1 MVFYALAATAISA
14 AFALTLLVQY
24 RSKPRPYLMAWSVAL
39 AIYAVAALTEVIGA
53 AAGWS
58 PLLYRTYYY
67 FGGILVVG
75 ILALGTIYL
84 LAPRFGRTALRVL
97 LVLAA
102 VGLAGTLGARLQPTL
117 LQTHAVPSVDTIRLE
132 HGAFNAVAILM
143 AAVLNIVG
151 SVRQQPATAMRPI
164 RMLVQGGSMNLV
176 KEFPDSDSQ
185 EEWLARERAHL
196 SQVLYRYTPLV
207 IDHAQGSYLYTVDGR
222 RYLDFA
228 SGIGVT
234 NLGHGHPGV
243 VKAAHEQLD
252 KLMHISVV
260 AHHQPAIELAERIAA
275 LAPGNLDKVF
285 FANSGAEAVEGA
297 IKLARYTTGRPGLIA
312 FQGAFH
318 GRTYGALSLTA
329 SKGYYRE
336 RYEPLLPAV
345 YHVPYPYP
353 YRNPTGTDE
362 AATLDYVFTF
372 IDEMLDT
379 RVPPKNVAAFIVEP
393 VLGEG
398 GYVVPPPAFMP
409 RLRALCDRHGILL
422 IADEVQSGYGRTG
435 KMFAS
440 EHTGVVP
447 DIMTLAKSIAS
458 GLPLSAVV
466 ASSKLMDQWE
476 PAAHGSTFG
485 GNPVSC
491 AAGIATLDVFT
502 REGILENAAARGA
515 ELMRRL
521 RDLQRRLPAIGE
533 VRGLGLMVGVEL
545 VNKDGSAN
553 KDLQKKVRQVC
564 LDSGMVVLSCGP
576 HDNVLRLVPPLNL
589 SQAELDEGWEI
600 LNAAFQEVA
609 A

>member
-1 MVFYALAATAISA
+1 
-14 AFALTLLVQY
+14 
-24 RSKPRPYLMAWSVAL
+24 
-39 AIYAVAALTEVIGA
+39 
-53 AAGWS
+53 
-58 PLLYRTYYY
+58 
-67 FGGILVVG
+67 
-75 ILALGTIYL
+75 
-84 LAPRFGRTALRVL
+84 
-97 LVLAA
+97 
-102 VGLAGTLGARLQPTL
+102 
-117 LQTHAVPSVDTIRLE
+117 
-132 HGAFNAVAILM
+132 
-143 AAVLNIVG
+143 
-151 SVRQQPATAMRPI
+151 MR
-164 RMLVQGGSMNLV
+164 LV
-176 KEFPDSDSQ
+176 KELPADDSQ

-196 SQVLYRYTPLV
+196 SQVLYRYTPIV
-207 IDHAQGSYLYTVDGR
+207 VDHAKGSYMYSVDGR

-228 SGIGVT
+228 SGIAVT
-234 NLGHGHPGV
+234 NLGHGHPAV
-243 VKAAHEQLD
+243 VAAAKAQLD
-252 KLMHISVV
+252 KVIHTSVV
-260 AHHQPAIELAERIAA
+260 AHHEPAIELAERIAA
-275 LAPGNLDKVF
+275 VAPGKLDKVF

-297 IKLARYTTGRPGLIA
+297 IKLARYATRRPALIG

-329 SKGYYRE
+329 SKSYYRE
-336 RYEPLLPAV
+336 RYEPFLPGV

-353 YRNPTGTDE
+353 YRNPTGSSDE
-362 AATLDYVFTF
+362 ATLDYVFGY

-379 RVPPKNVAAFIVEP
+379 RVPPKNIAAFIVEP

-398 GYVVPPPAFMP
+398 GYVVPPADFLP
-409 RLRALCDRHGILL
+409 RLRALCDRHNILL

-435 KMFAS
+435 KMFAC

-466 ASSKLMDQWE
+466 ATSKLMDQWE

-491 AAGIATLDVFT
+491 AAGIATLDVFA
-502 REGILENAAARGA
+502 REGILANASARGA
-515 ELMRRL
+515 ELIRRL
-521 RDLQRRLPAIGE
+521 RELQRRVPAIGE

-589 SQAELDEGWEI
+589 SEAELDEGWEI

>member
-1 MVFYALAATAISA
+1 M
-14 AFALTLLVQY
+14 
-24 RSKPRPYLMAWSVAL
+24 
-39 AIYAVAALTEVIGA
+39 
-53 AAGWS
+53 
-58 PLLYRTYYY
+58 
-67 FGGILVVG
+67 
-75 ILALGTIYL
+75 
-84 LAPRFGRTALRVL
+84 
-97 LVLAA
+97 
-102 VGLAGTLGARLQPTL
+102 
-117 LQTHAVPSVDTIRLE
+117 LE
-132 HGAFNAVAILM
+132 QA
-143 AAVLNIVG
+143 
-151 SVRQQPATAMRPI
+151 
-164 RMLVQGGSMNLV
+164 GSMRLV
-176 KEFPDSDSQ
+176 KEIPDSDSQ
-185 EEWLARERAHL
+185 EDWLARERAHL
-196 SQVLYRYTPLV
+196 PPVLYRYTPGV
-207 IDHAQGSYLYTVDGR
+207 IDRAQGSYLYTVDGR

-234 NLGHGHPGV
+234 NLGHGHPEV

-252 KLMHISVV
+252 KLVHISVV

-275 LAPGNLDKVF
+275 LAPGKLDKVF
-285 FANSGAEAVEGA
+285 FANSGAEAVEAA
-297 IKLARYTTGRPGLIA
+297 IKLARYAPGRPGLIA
-312 FQGAFH
+312 FHGGFH

-336 RYEPLLPAV
+336 RYEPLLPSV

-353 YRNPTGTDE
+353 FRNPTGPDE
-362 AATLDYVFTF
+362 AATLDYVFNF

-379 RVPPKNVAAFIVEP
+379 RVPPKTTAALVVEP

-409 RLRALCDRHGILL
+409 RLRALCDKHGILL

-435 KMFAS
+435 KMFAC

-466 ASSKLMDQWE
+466 ATSKLMDQWE

-491 AAGIATLDVFT
+491 AAGIATLDVLK

-515 ELMRRL
+515 ELMARL
-521 RDLQRRLPAIGE
+521 RELQKRQPLIGE

-545 VNKDGSAN
+545 INKDGSAN
-553 KDLQKKVRQVC
+553 KDLQKRVRQVC

-589 SQAELDEGWEI
+589 SEAELDEGWEI
-600 LNAAFQEVA
+600 LKGAFQEVA

>member
-1 MVFYALAATAISA
+1 M
-14 AFALTLLVQY
+14 
-24 RSKPRPYLMAWSVAL
+24 K
-39 AIYAVAALTEVIGA
+39 
-53 AAGWS
+53 
-58 PLLYRTYYY
+58 
-67 FGGILVVG
+67 
-75 ILALGTIYL
+75 
-84 LAPRFGRTALRVL
+84 
-97 LVLAA
+97 
-102 VGLAGTLGARLQPTL
+102 
-117 LQTHAVPSVDTIRLE
+117 
-132 HGAFNAVAILM
+132 
-143 AAVLNIVG
+143 
-151 SVRQQPATAMRPI
+151 
-164 RMLVQGGSMNLV
+164 LV

-207 IDHAQGSYLYTVDGR
+207 IDRAQGSYLYTVDGR

-228 SGIGVT
+228 SGIAVT
-234 NLGHGHPGV
+234 NLGHGHPDV
-243 VKAAHEQLD
+243 LRAAHEQLD
-252 KLMHISVV
+252 KLVHTSVV

-275 LAPGNLDKVF
+275 LAPGKLDKIF

-297 IKLARYTTGRPGLIA
+297 IKLARYTTGRSALIA

-329 SKGYYRE
+329 SKSYYRE
-336 RYEPLLPAV
+336 RYEPFLPGV

-353 YRNPTGTDE
+353 YRNPTGPGDE
-362 AATLDYVFTF
+362 ATLEYVFNF

-398 GYVVPPPAFMP
+398 GYVVPPSGFMP
-409 RLRALCDRHGILL
+409 RLRKLCDEHGILL

-435 KMFAS
+435 KMFAC
-440 EHTGVVP
+440 EHSGVVP

-466 ASSKLMDQWE
+466 ATSKLMDQWE

-491 AAGIATLDVFT
+491 AAGIATLDVFKAD
-502 REGILENAAARGA
+502 GIIQNSASKGA
-515 ELMRRL
+515 ELTRRL
-521 RDLQRRLPAIGE
+521 RDLQQRVPAIGE
-533 VRGLGLMVGVEL
+533 VRGLGLMIGVEL
-545 VNKDGSAN
+545 VKKDGTPD
-553 KDLQKKVRQVC
+553 KELQKQIRKVC
-564 LDSGMVVLSCGP
+564 LDSGMVVLSCGA

-600 LNAAFQEVA
+600 LNGAFQEVA

>member
-1 MVFYALAATAISA
+1 
-14 AFALTLLVQY
+14 
-24 RSKPRPYLMAWSVAL
+24 
-39 AIYAVAALTEVIGA
+39 
-53 AAGWS
+53 
-58 PLLYRTYYY
+58 
-67 FGGILVVG
+67 
-75 ILALGTIYL
+75 
-84 LAPRFGRTALRVL
+84 
-97 LVLAA
+97 
-102 VGLAGTLGARLQPTL
+102 
-117 LQTHAVPSVDTIRLE
+117 
-132 HGAFNAVAILM
+132 
-143 AAVLNIVG
+143 
-151 SVRQQPATAMRPI
+151 MR
-164 RMLVQGGSMNLV
+164 LV
-176 KEFPDSDSQ
+176 KEQPADDSQ
-185 EEWLARERAHL
+185 EDWLARERAHL
-196 SQVLYRYTPLV
+196 SQVLYRYTPIV
-207 IDHAQGSYLYTVDGR
+207 VDHARGSYMYSVDGR

-228 SGIGVT
+228 SGIAVT
-234 NLGHGHPGV
+234 NLGHSHPAV
-243 VKAAHEQLD
+243 VAAAKAQLD
-252 KLMHISVV
+252 KVMHTSVV

-275 LAPGNLDKVF
+275 VAPGNLDKVF

-297 IKLARYTTGRPGLIA
+297 IKLARYTTRRPALIG

-329 SKGYYRE
+329 SKSYYRE
-336 RYEPLLPAV
+336 RYEPFLPGV

-353 YRNPTGTDE
+353 YRNPTGSRDE
-362 AATLDYVFTF
+362 ATLDYVFDY

-379 RVPPKNVAAFIVEP
+379 RVPPKNIAAFIVEP

-398 GYVVPPPAFMP
+398 GYVVPPADFMP
-409 RLRALCDRHGILL
+409 RLRALCDRHDILL

-435 KMFAS
+435 KMFAC

-466 ASSKLMDQWE
+466 ATSKLMDQWE

-491 AAGIATLDVFT
+491 AAGIATLDVFE
-502 REGILENAAARGA
+502 REGILANASARGA
-515 ELMRRL
+515 ELIRRL
-521 RDLQRRLPAIGE
+521 RELQRRLPAIGE

-589 SQAELDEGWEI
+589 SEAELDEGWEI

>member
-1 MVFYALAATAISA
+1 
-14 AFALTLLVQY
+14 
-24 RSKPRPYLMAWSVAL
+24 
-39 AIYAVAALTEVIGA
+39 
-53 AAGWS
+53 
-58 PLLYRTYYY
+58 
-67 FGGILVVG
+67 
-75 ILALGTIYL
+75 
-84 LAPRFGRTALRVL
+84 
-97 LVLAA
+97 
-102 VGLAGTLGARLQPTL
+102 
-117 LQTHAVPSVDTIRLE
+117 
-132 HGAFNAVAILM
+132 
-143 AAVLNIVG
+143 
-151 SVRQQPATAMRPI
+151 MR
-164 RMLVQGGSMNLV
+164 LV
-176 KEFPDSDSQ
+176 KEIPAGDSQ

-207 IDHAQGSYLYTVDGR
+207 IEHAQGSYLYAVDGR

-228 SGIGVT
+228 SGIAVT
-234 NLGHGHPGV
+234 NLGHGHPAV
-243 VKAAHEQLD
+243 LRAAHDQLD
-252 KLMHISVV
+252 KLVHTSVV
-260 AHHQPAIELAERIAA
+260 AHHEPAIELAERIAA
-275 LAPGNLDKVF
+275 VAPGKLDKVF

-297 IKLARYTTGRPGLIA
+297 IKLARYTTGRSALIA

-329 SKGYYRE
+329 SKSYYRE
-336 RYEPLLPAV
+336 RYEPFLPGV

-353 YRNPTGTDE
+353 FRNPSGPGE
-362 AATLDYVFTF
+362 AATLSYVFDF
-372 IDEMLDT
+372 IEEMLDT
-379 RVPPKNVAAFIVEP
+379 RVPPRNIAAFIVEP

-398 GYVVPPPAFMP
+398 GYVVPPAGFMP
-409 RLRALCDRHGILL
+409 RLRALCDEHGILL

-466 ASSKLMDQWE
+466 ASSTLMDQWQ

-491 AAGIATLDVFT
+491 AAGVATLDVFE
-502 REGILENAAARGA
+502 REGILVNASEKGN

-521 RDLQRRLPAIGE
+521 RELQQRTPVIGE

-545 VNKDGSAN
+545 VNADGSPN
-553 KDLQKKVRQVC
+553 KDVQKKVRQVC

-576 HDNVLRLVPPLNL
+576 HDNVLRLVPPLNI

-600 LNAAFQEVA
+600 LSAAFQEVA